1 MCTTKIELGK
11 VKMGNWYDNNLN
23 KFERNLCGKI
33 DEFMIWDRCLGAEE
47 IKSLHEAGKPEA
59 PTFLAAK

>member
-1 MCTTKIELGK
+1 
-11 VKMGNWYDNNLN
+11 MGNWYDNNLH

-47 IKSLHEAGKPEA
+47 IKSLYEAGKPEA
-59 PTFLAAK
+59 PTFLALK